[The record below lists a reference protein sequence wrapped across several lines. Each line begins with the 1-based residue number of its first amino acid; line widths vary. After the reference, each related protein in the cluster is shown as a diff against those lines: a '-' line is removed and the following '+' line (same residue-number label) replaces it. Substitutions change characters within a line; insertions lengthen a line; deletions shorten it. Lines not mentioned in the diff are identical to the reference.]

1 MLVVCS
7 GPDAHVSVE
16 QEELA
21 YIAFITDG
29 DGLMMMMMMILSASP
44 GES

>member
-1 MLVVCS
+1 MLVFCS
-7 GPDAHVSVE
+7 GPDGYVSVE

-21 YIAFITDG
+21 SIAFITDG
-29 DGLMMMMMMILSASP
+29 DVLMMMMMVILSASA